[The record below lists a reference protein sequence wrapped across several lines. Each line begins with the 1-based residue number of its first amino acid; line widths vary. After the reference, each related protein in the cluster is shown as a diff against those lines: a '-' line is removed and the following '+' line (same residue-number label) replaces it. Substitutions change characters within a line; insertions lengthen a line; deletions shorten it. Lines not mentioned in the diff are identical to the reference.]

1 MCCFIQYIVLYASFC
16 APYKRTYVAACLLS
30 LKRSRVMLSQEQI
43 LRSKSVTTV
52 QRRQPRQLYSAACC
66 LYPDITLQNLIP
78 GNLFIMKNYCKVLSP
93 TWIVTDYL
101 NIYRWTTNRVSQS
114 VITIKEK
121 IYIKQ
126 QQIKKKINTIQ
137 IWKQQ

>member
-1 MCCFIQYIVLYASFC
+1 
-16 APYKRTYVAACLLS
+16 
-30 LKRSRVMLSQEQI
+30 
-43 LRSKSVTTV
+43 
-52 QRRQPRQLYSAACC
+52 
-66 LYPDITLQNLIP
+66 
-78 GNLFIMKNYCKVLSP
+78 MKNYCKVLSP

-101 NIYRWTTNRVSQS
+101 NIYRWTTNLVSQS